1 MIFIWLWLKSFMFL
15 GVPNISAYVML
26 LWSYFKLKCLV
37 HAGDTTVIANRLS
50 VWSMS

>member
-1 MIFIWLWLKSFMFL
+1 MIFIWLWLKSF
-15 GVPNISAYVML
+15 YVFGGSKHFCML

-50 VWSMS
+50 VWSMC